1 MKTQRFVYGLWVA
14 VMVVGLLPAVASA
27 DGAGAKLSR
36 GAVNTLTGWAELPKQ
51 VIDRSSSD
59 NPYLGMT
66 YGLADGL
73 SNGLHR
79 TLYGAWDSITFL
91 VPPHEKPAL
100 QPETL
105 IAE

>member
-1 MKTQRFVYGLWVA
+1 MKTQRFVYGLLVA

-27 DGAGAKLSR
+27 DAGAKLSR

-51 VIDRSSSD
+51 VINRSSSD
-59 NPYLGMT
+59 NPYLGIT